1 MAIITK
7 TIGYFIINSGAFSL
21 EGGNVVSYRDDAVV
35 REFDSEAEMLT
46 AHEAQFPEQYEVET
60 LDEIEEDEPTT

>member
-21 EGGNVVSYRDDAVV
+21 EGGNVVSYRDDALVQ
-35 REFDSEAEMLT
+35 EFDSEAEMLT
-46 AHEAQFPEQYEVET
+46 VHEAQFPEQYKVET